1 MELKRV
7 LARDSRT
14 ATAKAIELY
23 GKEALIISNE
33 RVNGKVEVIVAVD
46 VTASDREQFD
56 GADLADTADESSRA
70 GQKAVALPEVPAGSA
85 RFGALLH
92 ENMEQVRK
100 SVQVPDDAGLRAS
113 DSFDRRELDRAKD
126 LVEMVR
132 GELAEM
138 RREFRIAQ
146 QVGQ

>member
-56 GADLADTADESSRA
+56 GPDLADTA
-70 GQKAVALPEVPAGSA
+70 GT
-85 RFGALLH
+85 GA
-92 ENMEQVRK
+92 K
-100 SVQVPDDAGLRAS
+100 
-113 DSFDRRELDRAKD
+113 
-126 LVEMVR
+126 
-132 GELAEM
+132 
-138 RREFRIAQ
+138 RIALA
-146 QVGQ
+146 